1 MKGKEILSEQ
11 KKAMNPKEVKI
22 FSLEEVSFHA
32 DQNSCWIVIKD
43 GVYDMTDFVGEV
55 WNVKLVDLRVAA
67 SSYRKANV

>member
-1 MKGKEILSEQ
+1 MKGMENLSEQ
-11 KKAMNPKEVKI
+11 KHLKAMNPKEAKI

-55 WNVKLVDLRVAA
+55 
-67 SSYRKANV
+67 